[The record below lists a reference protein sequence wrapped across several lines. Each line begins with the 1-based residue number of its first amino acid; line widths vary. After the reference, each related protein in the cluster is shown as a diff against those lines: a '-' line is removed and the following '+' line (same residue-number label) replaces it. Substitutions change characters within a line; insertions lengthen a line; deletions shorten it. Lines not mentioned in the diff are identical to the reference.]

1 MRPRNTPS
9 RSTLP
14 AALLALAAGAIAHAS
29 PSVVLLDDNL
39 EPRAANLVAITAGDS
54 GRRASV
60 IFLDK
65 SGIRREASPNAGA
78 HSAVAVLPPLDPL
91 WIRPAKPARPT
102 RNADDLAGVLVLA
115 DGQRFPGRYADSAA
129 PDDSVAW
136 AHPRF
141 GLIVAPIE
149 RVAHIESLD
158 PADTPHSAATE
169 RFSDRLSLTNGDAL
183 EGFVLSLA
191 DPVEIETDAGV
202 IEVPRARVARVDLA
216 SDAITPEGLMLW
228 LDDGS
233 VAALSD
239 ARLVDDET
247 LLLTLRDTGG
257 QARYALT
264 SITAASLD
272 AARIV
277 PLSSLRK
284 IREEPLGERALLDG
298 ARVEPPRSPTSP
310 SPLAASDIILPE
322 PIAVEFALPDNASH
336 FAAVAELP
344 RDAFPFGDCEFV
356 VSVDNVEVLRE
367 RLNPSRAAVEF
378 AVPVRGSVLR
388 IALEPGEYGPI
399 NDRAVLRRAIIL
411 LSE

>member
-1 MRPRNTPS
+1 MRPRNTPF
-9 RSTLP
+9 RSALP
-14 AALLALAAGAIAHAS
+14 AAILALASGAIAQAS

-39 EPRAANLVAITAGDS
+39 EPRAADLVAITAGDS

-78 HSAVAVLPPLDPL
+78 HSAVAILPPLEPL
-91 WIRPAKPARPT
+91 WIRPTAPTRPS
-102 RNADDLAGVLVLA
+102 RNADELAGVLVLA

-158 PADTPHSAATE
+158 PSDAPHSAATE

-183 EGFVLSLA
+183 EGFVLSLS
-191 DPVEIETDAGV
+191 DPIEIETDAGD

-277 PLSSLRK
+277 PLASLRK
-284 IREEPLGERALLDG
+284 ISEEPLGERALLDG
-298 ARVEPPRSPTSP
+298 ARVEPARSPIAP
-310 SPLAASDIILPE
+310 SPLAAADVILPE
-322 PIAVEFALPDNASH
+322 PIAVEFELPENASR